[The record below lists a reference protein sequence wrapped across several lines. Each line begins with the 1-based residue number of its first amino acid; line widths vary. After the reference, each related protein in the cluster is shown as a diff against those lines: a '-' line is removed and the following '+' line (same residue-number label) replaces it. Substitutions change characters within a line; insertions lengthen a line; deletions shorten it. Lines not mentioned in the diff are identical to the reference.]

1 MQFSSS
7 DFLRLFFSEL
17 ERIDIPYVIL
27 HSYDRFPEHIPSD
40 VDFAVRTRDL
50 SKLASIQSGLGER
63 YGWRLAHGFESHVY
77 AYYSVIIDAKDP
89 RSFLQMDACSHYV
102 EGNCFFL
109 KDTVLLKDRRRLHDF
124 YVPAP
129 AVEFSY
135 LLAKACSKSQPLE
148 PRLAR
153 LRELWEREPS
163 KIEEQFQN
171 LCGTAQGTLGE
182 WFARPPSQWETLRQ
196 ALLTRNRFGLG
207 DRVREGLRAL
217 NRVRRPAGLHLALL
231 GPDGCGKSTLLERL
245 GPLLEVPFFR
255 RQLVFHFRPKVFEKR
270 ENDAPVTNPH
280 EKPPRSRIAG
290 LAKLVYY
297 FLDNLAGYIT
307 KVFPAKARNELIIF
321 CRSFD
326 DLLIDPRRYRFHSAG
341 WPARLLYSLLPRPD
355 LTFVLDAEPEQIHAR
370 KPELSLEEIRRQ
382 RDAFKRL
389 ASNNPRYVIVCSAQP
404 PDEVARA
411 VCCQVIEFMAQ
422 RQKRR
427 D

>member
-135 LLAKACSKSQPLE
+135 LLANPLKS
-148 PRLAR
+148 RNS
-153 LRELWEREPS
+153 S
-163 KIEEQFQN
+163 KICVELLKALWGN
-171 LCGTAQGTLGE
+171 GSPG
-182 WFARPPSQWETLRQ
+182 RP
-196 ALLTRNRFGLG
+196 RNGG
-207 DRVREGLRAL
+207 
-217 NRVRRPAGLHLALL
+217 
-231 GPDGCGKSTLLERL
+231 GCGRHYWHGIVS
-245 GPLLEVPFFR
+245 
-255 RQLVFHFRPKVFEKR
+255 
-270 ENDAPVTNPH
+270 AWVT
-280 EKPPRSRIAG
+280 E
-290 LAKLVYY
+290 
-297 FLDNLAGYIT
+297 
-307 KVFPAKARNELIIF
+307 
-321 CRSFD
+321 
-326 DLLIDPRRYRFHSAG
+326 
-341 WPARLLYSLLPRPD
+341 
-355 LTFVLDAEPEQIHAR
+355 
-370 KPELSLEEIRRQ
+370 
-382 RDAFKRL
+382 
-389 ASNNPRYVIVCSAQP
+389 
-404 PDEVARA
+404 
-411 VCCQVIEFMAQ
+411 
-422 RQKRR
+422 
-427 D
+427 